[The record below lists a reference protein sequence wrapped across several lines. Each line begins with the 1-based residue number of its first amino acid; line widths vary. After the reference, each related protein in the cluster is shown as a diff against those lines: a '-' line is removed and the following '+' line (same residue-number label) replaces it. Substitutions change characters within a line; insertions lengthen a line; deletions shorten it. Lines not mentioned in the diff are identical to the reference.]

1 MSSQAM
7 KRLKSSS
14 SVKSSHTFKLK
25 NSSSK
30 IEITSRPKTNKN
42 KNKKYVHNIKY
53 PILKK
58 IYDDL
63 DKIDPDKL
71 MLQTNPLLNSTK
83 TIEQIQMYYFR
94 IQQEMN
100 KFQIQEQKKKM
111 LTEKL
116 SDVQSQIDQIANPQK
131 VISISQIMEEARN
144 YDYKNNNN
152 SNNILTYNYSSNK
165 EEAFGSQKEN
175 KPIIDYTVKIRVL
188 EKDLEYTYQGFNL
201 IKSKNN
207 KLISQLDELR
217 KQNLYHMNKLNELK
231 KVLKNSDEKFKK
243 DKIKVEENLS
253 VKDEEVIF
261 KQLLEKQKTLNEVN
275 KKMTDNIKEIN
286 MEITQKKAKEKYL
299 NFKKKNLEKKAELIE
314 KKRVEQ
320 LDNFNKDIK
329 HELDK
334 IKDFKKDSEILE
346 SLDQNKLIQLEQLLN
361 DIFEETRTDNSK
373 QLIDY
378 LAKSCEENLKFKNT
392 VETLQEKVSKL
403 EVEVS
408 ELEYIISFCEQ
419 NLMVKKNSKLGEK
432 EISQIKKINNARD
445 LYIKLQYKVINDLYR
460 NYLNQF
466 FELIKEYNENEV
478 MGKPNKNNNII
489 EFMHDINE
497 RLRKFHDKL
506 KSNGTN
512 KESFDFNKWNHKWDK
527 INKVKEG
534 VINNYMKTFG
544 EGLKFDPKNI
554 EDMVEEF
561 LIKEKNNKEKS
572 MNLGIN

>member
-7 KRLKSSS
+7 KRLQSSS

-42 KNKKYVHNIKY
+42 KNKKFAHNIKY

-116 SDVQSQIDQIANPQK
+116 SDVQSQIDQIVNPQK

-152 SNNILTYNYSSNK
+152 NNNILTYNYSSNK

-188 EKDLEYTYQGFNL
+188 EKELEYTYQGFNL

-217 KQNLYHMNKLNELK
+217 KQNLYHLNKLNELK
-231 KVLKNSDEKFKK
+231 KVLKNSDEKFTK
-243 DKIKVEENLS
+243 DKIKVEDLN
-253 VKDEEVIF
+253 VKDEDVIF

-299 NFKKKNLEKKAELIE
+299 NFKKKN
-314 KKRVEQ
+314 
-320 LDNFNKDIK
+320 
-329 HELDK
+329 
-334 IKDFKKDSEILE
+334 
-346 SLDQNKLIQLEQLLN
+346 
-361 DIFEETRTDNSK
+361 
-373 QLIDY
+373 
-378 LAKSCEENLKFKNT
+378 
-392 VETLQEKVSKL
+392 
-403 EVEVS
+403 
-408 ELEYIISFCEQ
+408 
-419 NLMVKKNSKLGEK
+419 
-432 EISQIKKINNARD
+432 
-445 LYIKLQYKVINDLYR
+445 
-460 NYLNQF
+460 
-466 FELIKEYNENEV
+466 
-478 MGKPNKNNNII
+478 
-489 EFMHDINE
+489 
-497 RLRKFHDKL
+497 
-506 KSNGTN
+506 
-512 KESFDFNKWNHKWDK
+512 
-527 INKVKEG
+527 
-534 VINNYMKTFG
+534 
-544 EGLKFDPKNI
+544 
-554 EDMVEEF
+554 
-561 LIKEKNNKEKS
+561 
-572 MNLGIN
+572 

>member
-419 NLMVKKNSKLGEK
+419 NLMVKKNSKLGEN

>member
-7 KRLKSSS
+7 KRLQSSS

-42 KNKKYVHNIKY
+42 KNKKFAHNIKY

-116 SDVQSQIDQIANPQK
+116 SDVQSQIDQIVNPQK

-152 SNNILTYNYSSNK
+152 NNNILTYNYSSNK

-188 EKDLEYTYQGFNL
+188 EKELEYTYQGFNL

-217 KQNLYHMNKLNELK
+217 KQNLYHLNKLNELK
-231 KVLKNSDEKFKK
+231 KVLKNSDEKFTK
-243 DKIKVEENLS
+243 DKIKVEDLN
-253 VKDEEVIF
+253 VKDEDGIF

-299 NFKKKNLEKKAELIE
+299 NFKKKNLEKNAELIE

-334 IKDFKKDSEILE
+334 IKDFKKDSEILQ
-346 SLDQNKLIQLEQLLN
+346 SLDQNKLIKLEQLLN

-392 VETLQEKVSKL
+392 VQTLQEKVSKL

-419 NLMVKKNSKLGEK
+419 NLMVKKSSKLGEK

-445 LYIKLQYKVINDLYR
+445 LYIQLQYKVINDLYR
-460 NYLNQF
+460 NYLHRF
-466 FELIKEYNENEV
+466 FELIKEYSENKIV
-478 MGKPNKNNNII
+478 GKPDKNNNII

-534 VINNYMKTFG
+534 VINNYMRTFG

-561 LIKEKNNKEKS
+561 LIKEKNNKEKT

>member
-1 MSSQAM
+1 MSSVTL

-14 SVKSSHTFKLK
+14 SFKNSHTFKLK
-25 NSSSK
+25 NSSSN
-30 IEITSRPKTNKN
+30 IGMTSRQKTKKG
-42 KNKKYVHNIKY
+42 KNKKIGYNIKY

-58 IYDDL
+58 ISDDL

-71 MLQTNPLLNSTK
+71 MLKTNPLLNSTK

-116 SDVQSQIDQIANPQK
+116 SDVQKQIDQIVNPQK

-144 YDYKNNNN
+144 FDYKNYN
-152 SNNILTYNYSSNK
+152 NNILTYNYSPKK

-175 KPIIDYTVKIRVL
+175 KPIIDYGVKIRVL
-188 EKDLEYTYQGFNL
+188 EKDLEYTYQGLNL

-207 KLISQLDELR
+207 KLINQLDELR
-217 KQNLYHMNKLNELK
+217 KQNLFHLNKLNELK
-231 KVLKNSDEKFKK
+231 KVLNNSDEKFKK
-243 DKIKVEENLS
+243 DKIKVDVNLS
-253 VKDEEVIF
+253 AKDEEIIF

-299 NFKKKNLEKKAELIE
+299 NFKKKKLEKRAELIE
-314 KKRVEQ
+314 KKRVKQ
-320 LDNFNKDIK
+320 LNDFNNDIK

-334 IKDFKKDSEILE
+334 VKDFKKDSEILE
-346 SLDQNKLIQLEQLLN
+346 SLDQNKLIKLEQLLN
-361 DIFEETRTDNSK
+361 HIFEETRTDNSK

-378 LAKSCEENLKFKNT
+378 LAKSCEEHLKFKNT
-392 VETLQEKVSKL
+392 VQTLQEKVSKL

-408 ELEYIISFCEQ
+408 ELEYIINFCEQ

-445 LYIKLQYKVINDLYR
+445 LYIKLQYKVIGDLYR
-460 NYLNQF
+460 KYINQLY
-466 FELIKEYNENEV
+466 ELIKEYKENEIID
-478 MGKPNKNNNII
+478 KHDKNAIII

-497 RLRKFHDKL
+497 RLRKFHDKI
-506 KSNGTN
+506 KSSGIS
-512 KESFDFNKWNHKWDK
+512 KETFDFNKWNHKWDK

-544 EGLKFDPKNI
+544 EGLKFDTKNI
-554 EDMVEEF
+554 EDLVDEF

-572 MNLGIN
+572 VNIG